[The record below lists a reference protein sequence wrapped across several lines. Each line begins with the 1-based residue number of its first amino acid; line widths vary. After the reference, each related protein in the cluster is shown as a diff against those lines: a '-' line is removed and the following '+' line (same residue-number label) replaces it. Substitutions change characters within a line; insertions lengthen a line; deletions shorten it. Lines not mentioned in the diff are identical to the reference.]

1 MTEQTS
7 VGQRLLRKMASARLT
22 VLNAVAGVQFRVAL
36 EVQQGDRGG
45 FHREVDKVEPAD
57 GGVGTVEHLLVLHA
71 TDEVA
76 ALEEYQVGGRSPTA
90 AVGNP
95 KPGVWG
101 KTWDAG
107 DAAIAA
113 GLAAKDDRRLLRVEQ
128 EGGVLEG
135 QAERVAARSIYL
147 H

>member
-1 MTEQTS
+1 
-7 VGQRLLRKMASARLT
+7 MASARLT
-22 VLNAVAGVQFRVAL
+22 VLDAVAGVQFRVAL
-36 EVQQGDRGG
+36 EVQQGGG
-45 FHREVDKVEPAD
+45 GCLHGEVDEVEPAN
-57 GGVGTVEHLLVLHA
+57 GGIGSKERLLVLHA
-71 TDEVA
+71 ADEVA
-76 ALEEYQVGGRSPTA
+76 APEEYQVGGRGPAA

-101 KTWDAG
+101 QAWDAG
-107 DAAIAA
+107 HAAIAA